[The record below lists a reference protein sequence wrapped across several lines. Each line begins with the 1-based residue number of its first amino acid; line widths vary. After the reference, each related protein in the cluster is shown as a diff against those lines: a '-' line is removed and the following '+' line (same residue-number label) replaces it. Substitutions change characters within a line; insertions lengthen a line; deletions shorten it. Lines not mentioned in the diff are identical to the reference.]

1 MKRYLENEKR
11 IKFKDINGEF
21 VIREI
26 VGRGASCVVYRA
38 DFYNEFGRVSEHLLK
53 EYNPKDINM
62 CRDDEASLHVNSES
76 DMKRFEQGLSDFIEG
91 YKKQELLRR
100 NAELKNYTANVQNL
114 YEGYGTIF
122 IDMNVTEGM
131 SYANVTEKSLCNLAK
146 RMKVLAQVVG
156 EYHRNGYL
164 HLDLKPNN
172 IYVRPEKETCE
183 DVLLFDFD
191 SLAKKED
198 IGKGTRVSYTNAWAP
213 LELTSS
219 SRRGLICEATDIFSL
234 GEIFFE
240 KLMGRHSGIRERR
253 SFSKYEY
260 DFESDILKNVNPK
273 VTVLLDEFFRKT
285 LCNTVSERYQSV
297 DSLVNVMDEIIR
309 ISNPNEPYLKSS
321 CPEPQEFFVGRDN
334 ELRDIHSLLMD
345 SKILFL
351 SGMGGIG
358 KSELAKNY
366 AKIYKDH
373 YDVVVFVPYVSN
385 LISAFGS
392 DEVFPIYNV
401 YKYPE
406 EKMDEY
412 CKRKFRKIKE
422 LCDERT
428 LIIVDNFDLTEDDM
442 LEEILKFNCKILF
455 TTRMDFS
462 EYNRAQKVIDT
473 IEDKNVQ
480 VDIFKKYYTKELS
493 DADKLYVKEIIEI
506 VAGHTM
512 TIELLA
518 KQMMAG
524 RVKPDKMLERLKE
537 TGISESGKE
546 KVAVSKDDNFKRG
559 SAYEH
564 ILALFDLANLNED
577 EKNVLSNLAL
587 MPYTGILADLFVEWC
602 ELEDFDV
609 VNKLIYEGW
618 IKHNNKT
625 DKIALHPLMAELIV
639 AEFINDKY
647 CKILSSI
654 IKCLAKMDDD
664 KINSNERECIANF
677 LFQISSH
684 IVNRNIKIFK
694 VTDFLCYV
702 ARYYEDYGHREE
714 AIKYCEKAVQI
725 CLILGRKKDLNM
737 AILHQNLGSLY
748 LHQGKLHDAENK
760 YIQAIE
766 IFKNLDGDKSKYIAG
781 TYNSL
786 GIVYRKQSKYDKA
799 EESLLNS
806 LEIRKN
812 IYGKGHLELAMTYN
826 NLGIFYYKIH
836 DYVKSKKFY
845 FSAYDIWKKNCGEL
859 NDKIATLHDNL
870 GCVYME
876 ESNIE
881 MAEEEILKA
890 KNIRQAL
897 YGEIHET
904 VAISYNNLAYVYYCK
919 EHVDK
924 AEEYIMKALSII
936 EKMGDDVG
944 IAKATIYL
952 QAGNIYFKQ
961 AKYEL
966 SETYMKKA
974 IVNYELTYGIENVE
988 TAIAYNNL
996 GVMYREYKEMDKA
1009 EKYCEKAHQILIQI
1023 EGETSYWTSKTYVSL
1038 ANIYFHSNRREE
1050 AKEYY
1055 YNAFNIRKRKLG
1067 EEHNETIAVGYTIK
1081 RLFE

>member
-1 MKRYLENEKR
+1 MKRYLEKEKHL
-11 IKFKDINGEF
+11 KFKDINGEF

-62 CRDDEASLHVNSES
+62 CRDDEACLLVNSES
-76 DMKRFEQGLSDFIEG
+76 DMKRFEQGLNNFIEG

-131 SYANVTEKSLCNLAK
+131 SYANVTEKSLYNLAK

-260 DFESDILKNVNPK
+260 DFKSDILKNVNPK
-273 VTVLLDEFFRKT
+273 VTVLLDELFRKT
-285 LCNTVSERYQSV
+285 LCNTVGERYQSV
-297 DSLVNVMDEIIR
+297 DCLVNKFDEIIQ
-309 ISNPNEPYLKSS
+309 ISNHNEPYLKSS

-366 AKIYKDH
+366 AKIYKDY

-392 DEVFPIYNV
+392 DEVFPINNV
-401 YKYPE
+401 FKYPE

-462 EYNRAQKVIDT
+462 EYNRAQKVIDA

-480 VDIFKKYYTKELS
+480 MDIFKKYYTKELS
-493 DADKLYVKEIIEI
+493 DTDKLYVKEIIEI

-524 RVKPDKMLERLKE
+524 RVKPDKMLKRLKE
-537 TGISESGKE
+537 IGISDAGKE
-546 KVAVSKDDNFKRG
+546 KVAISKDDNFRRG

-564 ILALFDLANLNED
+564 IKILFDITKLNNED
-577 EKNVLSNLAL
+577 IYILENLTFI
-587 MPYTGILADLFVEWC
+587 PYTGIYTDKFCEWC
-602 ELEDFDV
+602 EIGGYD
-609 VNKLIYEGW
+609 NINNLINSGW
-618 IKHNNKT
+618 IKINKYE
-625 DKIALHPLMAELIV
+625 DVISLHPLISEVIQGNVLNYEEISKCLLANSMSLRINKLETKNREKYISIIMNILYIIINKKIESIEAARFIRITVSNAIV
-639 AEFINDKY
+639 
-647 CKILSSI
+647 SSI
-654 IKCLAKMDDD
+654 IG
-664 KINSNERECIANF
+664 SNDTYN
-677 LFQISSH
+677 
-684 IVNRNIKIFK
+684 
-694 VTDFLCYV
+694 Y
-702 ARYYEDYGHREE
+702 
-714 AIKYCEKAVQI
+714 IKYALNIYINKFGEKSEMVVMTYI
-725 CLILGRKKDLNM
+725 VM
-737 AILHQNLGSLY
+737 AETMVEEGMY
-748 LHQGKLHDAENK
+748 LDAEKMSNK
-760 YIQAIE
+760 AIN
-766 IFKNLDGDKSKYIAG
+766 IMKDMAG
-781 TYNSL
+781 TEENAYQEYE
-786 GIVYRKQSKYDKA
+786 GYRKAKRVLARIYYHQYLFDKA
-799 EESLLNS
+799 EEIIIKDINYYELKKSKMSFPGKVILAKCYSEKKEYEKAIKIYESILDELSSCRTSWGDKSIRASMYYGLAQCYSWLKNADKS
-806 LEIRKN
+806 NYHIGNAMAIWNEI
-812 IYGKGHLELAMTYN
+812 
-826 NLGIFYYKIH
+826 
-836 DYVKSKKFY
+836 YVKGDIHTALANEIQGMNCMIKKDY
-845 FSAYDIWKKNCGEL
+845 FA
-859 NDKIATLHDNL
+859 
-870 GCVYME
+870 
-876 ESNIE
+876 
-881 MAEEEILKA
+881 
-890 KNIRQAL
+890 
-897 YGEIHET
+897 
-904 VAISYNNLAYVYYCK
+904 
-919 EHVDK
+919 
-924 AEEYIMKALSII
+924 AEEYLLKTCEIKEKSGTKSGIRNTYKLICELY
-936 EKMGDDVG
+936 EKMGR
-944 IAKATIYL
+944 
-952 QAGNIYFKQ
+952 
-961 AKYEL
+961 YEESL
-966 SETYMKKA
+966 FYANLCFEFTREILGDEDERTKKA
-974 IVNYELTYGIENVE
+974 NNRAEYIKSILDQNVDE
-988 TAIAYNNL
+988 VKN
-996 GVMYREYKEMDKA
+996 
-1009 EKYCEKAHQILIQI
+1009 
-1023 EGETSYWTSKTYVSL
+1023 
-1038 ANIYFHSNRREE
+1038 
-1050 AKEYY
+1050 
-1055 YNAFNIRKRKLG
+1055 
-1067 EEHNETIAVGYTIK
+1067 
-1081 RLFE
+1081 

>member
-1 MKRYLENEKR
+1 MKRYLEKEKHL
-11 IKFKDINGEF
+11 KFKDINGEF

-62 CRDDEASLHVNSES
+62 CRDDEACLLVNSES
-76 DMKRFEQGLSDFIEG
+76 DMKRFEQGLNNFIEG

-131 SYANVTEKSLCNLAK
+131 SYANVTEKSLYNLAK

-191 SLAKKED
+191 SLIRKED
-198 IGKGTRVSYTNAWAP
+198 IGKGTRVSYTDAWAP

-260 DFESDILKNVNPK
+260 DFKSDILKNVNPK
-273 VTVLLDEFFRKT
+273 VTVLLDELFRKT
-285 LCNTVSERYQSV
+285 LCNTVGERYQSV
-297 DSLVNVMDEIIR
+297 DCLVNKFDEIIQ
-309 ISNPNEPYLKSS
+309 ISNHNEPYLKSS

-366 AKIYKDH
+366 AKIYKDY

-392 DEVFPIYNV
+392 DEVFPINNV
-401 YKYPE
+401 FKYPE

-462 EYNRAQKVIDT
+462 EYNRAQKVIDA

-480 VDIFKKYYTKELS
+480 MDIFKKYYTKELS
-493 DADKLYVKEIIEI
+493 DTDKLYVKEIIEI

-524 RVKPDKMLERLKE
+524 RVKPDKMLKRLKE
-537 TGISESGKE
+537 IGISDAGKE
-546 KVAVSKDDNFKRG
+546 KVAISKDDNFRRG

-564 ILALFDLANLNED
+564 IKILFDITKLNNED
-577 EKNVLSNLAL
+577 IYILENLTFI
-587 MPYTGILADLFVEWC
+587 PYTGIYTDKFCEWC
-602 ELEDFDV
+602 EIGGYD
-609 VNKLIYEGW
+609 NINNLINSGW
-618 IKHNNKT
+618 IKINKYE
-625 DKIALHPLMAELIV
+625 DVISLHPLISEVIQGNVLNYEEISKCLLANSMSLRINKLETKNREKYISIIMNILYIIINKKIESIEAARFIRITVSNAIV
-639 AEFINDKY
+639 
-647 CKILSSI
+647 SSI
-654 IKCLAKMDDD
+654 IG
-664 KINSNERECIANF
+664 SNDTYN
-677 LFQISSH
+677 
-684 IVNRNIKIFK
+684 
-694 VTDFLCYV
+694 Y
-702 ARYYEDYGHREE
+702 
-714 AIKYCEKAVQI
+714 IKYALNIYINKFGEKSEMVVMTYI
-725 CLILGRKKDLNM
+725 VM
-737 AILHQNLGSLY
+737 AETMVEEGMY
-748 LHQGKLHDAENK
+748 LDAEKMSNK
-760 YIQAIE
+760 AIN
-766 IFKNLDGDKSKYIAG
+766 IMKDMAG
-781 TYNSL
+781 TEENAYQEYE
-786 GIVYRKQSKYDKA
+786 GYRKAKRVLARIYYHQYLFDKA
-799 EESLLNS
+799 EEIIIKDINYYELKKSKMSFPGKVILAKCYSEKKEYEKAIKIYESILDELSSCRTSWGDKSIRASMYYGLAQCYSWLKNADKS
-806 LEIRKN
+806 NYHIGNAMAIWNEI
-812 IYGKGHLELAMTYN
+812 
-826 NLGIFYYKIH
+826 
-836 DYVKSKKFY
+836 YVKGDIHTALANEIQGMNCMIKKDY
-845 FSAYDIWKKNCGEL
+845 FA
-859 NDKIATLHDNL
+859 
-870 GCVYME
+870 
-876 ESNIE
+876 
-881 MAEEEILKA
+881 
-890 KNIRQAL
+890 
-897 YGEIHET
+897 
-904 VAISYNNLAYVYYCK
+904 
-919 EHVDK
+919 
-924 AEEYIMKALSII
+924 AEEYLLKTCEIKEKSGTKSGIRNTYKLICELY
-936 EKMGDDVG
+936 EKMGR
-944 IAKATIYL
+944 
-952 QAGNIYFKQ
+952 
-961 AKYEL
+961 YEESL
-966 SETYMKKA
+966 FYANLCFEFTREILGDEDERTKKA
-974 IVNYELTYGIENVE
+974 NNRAEYIKSILDQNVDE
-988 TAIAYNNL
+988 VKN
-996 GVMYREYKEMDKA
+996 
-1009 EKYCEKAHQILIQI
+1009 
-1023 EGETSYWTSKTYVSL
+1023 
-1038 ANIYFHSNRREE
+1038 
-1050 AKEYY
+1050 
-1055 YNAFNIRKRKLG
+1055 
-1067 EEHNETIAVGYTIK
+1067 
-1081 RLFE
+1081 

>member
-1 MKRYLENEKR
+1 MKRYFENEKHL
-11 IKFKDINGEF
+11 KFKDINGEF

-62 CRDDEASLHVNSES
+62 CRDDEDCLLVNSES
-76 DMKRFEQGLSDFIEG
+76 DMKKFEQGLSNFIEG

-131 SYANVTEKSLCNLAK
+131 SYANVTEKSLYNLAK

-191 SLAKKED
+191 SLIRKED
-198 IGKGTRVSYTNAWAP
+198 IVKGTRVSYTDAWAP

-219 SRRGLICEATDIFSL
+219 SRRGLICEATDVFSL

-273 VTVLLDEFFRKT
+273 VTVLLDELFRKT

-297 DSLVNVMDEIIR
+297 DSLVTIFEEIIK

-321 CPEPQEFFVGRDN
+321 CPEPQEFFIGRDK
-334 ELRDIHSLLMD
+334 ELSDIHSMLME
-345 SKILFL
+345 SKVLFL

-366 AKIYKDH
+366 AKLYKDD

-401 YKYPE
+401 FKYPE

-455 TTRMDFS
+455 TTRKDFS
-462 EYNRAQKVIDT
+462 EYNRTQKVIDT

-493 DADKLYVKEIIEI
+493 DTDELYVKEIIEI

-537 TGISESGKE
+537 TGISESGNE
-546 KVAVSKDDNFKRG
+546 KVAISKDDKLRRG

-564 ILALFDLANLNED
+564 IRVVFDLAELNEE
-577 EKNVLSNLAL
+577 EKNILSNLAL
-587 MPYTGILADLFVEWC
+587 MPYTGVLTELFVEWC
-602 ELEDFDV
+602 GLAGFEVINRLV
-609 VNKLIYEGW
+609 LNGW
-618 IKHNNKT
+618 ITN
-625 DKIALHPLMAELIV
+625 
-639 AEFINDKY
+639 INDKKNICLHPIISEMVLSNVDNIECNWKKMFKYIINDVLPEEKNYEYVMSICEHILSILYKRSLVERMSDTFIRSVCGYHDIDKGEVYLEYVVSIRKSKLGIEHDETIVAMKTLAYELFNNYKWHEARTICEKILKIIRKKYVFEHNAFKNNAIYRECTGMLIDILIVNKECAKALKLIKKHVNFCYKYRHERRNEIDNLYRMADYGLETRKYDFVLECCELALEKLDDWSDNTETIQRRAGVY
-647 CKILSSI
+647 CKLHSYYV
-654 IKCLAKMDDD
+654 KTND
-664 KINSNERECIANF
+664 KVKVYECINKVLL
-677 LFQISSH
+677 LFEQSDGYNSTNYLIALNMLCKYYIEFGIEKDTIKYLDEAYKLAIALYGPSH
-684 IVNRNIKIFK
+684 GRIAHQFII
-694 VTDFLCYV
+694 YS
-702 ARYYEDYGHREE
+702 RYYEKCHDFDR
-714 AIKYCEKAVQI
+714 AIKYA
-725 CLILGRKKDLNM
+725 NM
-737 AILHQNLGSLY
+737 CIERL
-748 LHQGKLHDAENK
+748 EPVFEPTNK
-760 YIQAIE
+760 
-766 IFKNLDGDKSKYIAG
+766 FL
-781 TYNSL
+781 
-786 GIVYRKQSKYDKA
+786 V
-799 EESLLNS
+799 
-806 LEIRKN
+806 
-812 IYGKGHLELAMTYN
+812 
-826 NLGIFYYKIH
+826 
-836 DYVKSKKFY
+836 
-845 FSAYDIWKKNCGEL
+845 
-859 NDKIATLHDNL
+859 
-870 GCVYME
+870 
-876 ESNIE
+876 
-881 MAEEEILKA
+881 
-890 KNIRQAL
+890 
-897 YGEIHET
+897 
-904 VAISYNNLAYVYYCK
+904 
-919 EHVDK
+919 
-924 AEEYIMKALSII
+924 
-936 EKMGDDVG
+936 
-944 IAKATIYL
+944 
-952 QAGNIYFKQ
+952 
-961 AKYEL
+961 
-966 SETYMKKA
+966 
-974 IVNYELTYGIENVE
+974 
-988 TAIAYNNL
+988 
-996 GVMYREYKEMDKA
+996 
-1009 EKYCEKAHQILIQI
+1009 
-1023 EGETSYWTSKTYVSL
+1023 
-1038 ANIYFHSNRREE
+1038 E
-1050 AKEYY
+1050 AKEQLT
-1055 YNAFNIRKRKLG
+1055 KLQKIT
-1067 EEHNETIAVGYTIK
+1067 NSKTNLK
-1081 RLFE
+1081 

>member
-1 MKRYLENEKR
+1 MKRYLENEKHL
-11 IKFKDINGEF
+11 KFKDINGEF

-62 CRDDEASLHVNSES
+62 CRDDEACLLVNSES
-76 DMKRFEQGLSDFIEG
+76 DMKRFEQGLNNFIEG

-131 SYANVTEKSLCNLAK
+131 SYANVTEKSLYNLAK

-260 DFESDILKNVNPK
+260 DFKSDILKNVNPK
-273 VTVLLDEFFRKT
+273 VTVLLDELFRKT
-285 LCNTVSERYQSV
+285 LCNTVGERYQSV
-297 DSLVNVMDEIIR
+297 DCLVNKFDEIIQ
-309 ISNPNEPYLKSS
+309 ISNHNEPYLKSS

-366 AKIYKDH
+366 AKIYKDY

-392 DEVFPIYNV
+392 DEVFPINNV
-401 YKYPE
+401 FKYPE

-462 EYNRAQKVIDT
+462 EYNRAQKVIDA

-480 VDIFKKYYTKELS
+480 MDIFKKYYTKELS
-493 DADKLYVKEIIEI
+493 DTDKLYVKEIIEI

-524 RVKPDKMLERLKE
+524 RVKPDKMLKRLKE
-537 TGISESGKE
+537 IGISDAGKE
-546 KVAVSKDDNFKRG
+546 KVAISKDDNFRRG

-564 ILALFDLANLNED
+564 IKILFDITKLNNED
-577 EKNVLSNLAL
+577 IYILENLTFI
-587 MPYTGILADLFVEWC
+587 PYTGIYTDKFCEWC
-602 ELEDFDV
+602 EIGGYD
-609 VNKLIYEGW
+609 NINNLINSGW
-618 IKHNNKT
+618 IKINKYE
-625 DKIALHPLMAELIV
+625 DVISLHPLISEVIQGNVLNYEEISKCLLANSMSLRINKLETKNREKYISIIMNILYIIINKKIESIEAARFIRITVSNAIV
-639 AEFINDKY
+639 
-647 CKILSSI
+647 SSI
-654 IKCLAKMDDD
+654 IG
-664 KINSNERECIANF
+664 SNDTYN
-677 LFQISSH
+677 
-684 IVNRNIKIFK
+684 
-694 VTDFLCYV
+694 Y
-702 ARYYEDYGHREE
+702 
-714 AIKYCEKAVQI
+714 IKYALNIYINKFGEKSEMVVMTYI
-725 CLILGRKKDLNM
+725 VM
-737 AILHQNLGSLY
+737 AETMVEEGMY
-748 LHQGKLHDAENK
+748 LDAEKMSNK
-760 YIQAIE
+760 AIN
-766 IFKNLDGDKSKYIAG
+766 IMKDMAG
-781 TYNSL
+781 TEENAYQEYE
-786 GIVYRKQSKYDKA
+786 GYRKAKRVLARIYYHQYLFDKA
-799 EESLLNS
+799 EEIIIKDINYYELKKSKMSFPGKVILAKCYSEKKEYEKAIKIYESILDELSSCRTSWGDKSIRASMYYGLAQCYSWLKNADKS
-806 LEIRKN
+806 NYHIGNAMAIWNEI
-812 IYGKGHLELAMTYN
+812 
-826 NLGIFYYKIH
+826 
-836 DYVKSKKFY
+836 YVKGDIHTALANEIQGMNCMIKKDY
-845 FSAYDIWKKNCGEL
+845 FA
-859 NDKIATLHDNL
+859 
-870 GCVYME
+870 
-876 ESNIE
+876 
-881 MAEEEILKA
+881 
-890 KNIRQAL
+890 
-897 YGEIHET
+897 
-904 VAISYNNLAYVYYCK
+904 
-919 EHVDK
+919 
-924 AEEYIMKALSII
+924 AEEYLLKTCEIKEKSGTKSGIRNTYKLICELY
-936 EKMGDDVG
+936 EKMGR
-944 IAKATIYL
+944 
-952 QAGNIYFKQ
+952 
-961 AKYEL
+961 YEESL
-966 SETYMKKA
+966 FYANLCFEFTREILGDEDERTKKA
-974 IVNYELTYGIENVE
+974 NNRAEYIKSILDQNVDE
-988 TAIAYNNL
+988 VKN
-996 GVMYREYKEMDKA
+996 
-1009 EKYCEKAHQILIQI
+1009 
-1023 EGETSYWTSKTYVSL
+1023 
-1038 ANIYFHSNRREE
+1038 
-1050 AKEYY
+1050 
-1055 YNAFNIRKRKLG
+1055 
-1067 EEHNETIAVGYTIK
+1067 
-1081 RLFE
+1081 